1 VRDIVLTAIIGA
13 LLIAVLKHPVIGAYL
28 WAWLS
33 LMNPHKLTYG
43 FAFSMPFAMVT
54 AAVTLVMLAGT
65 SQRRMPPPD
74 PILTILYL
82 MLFWMTVTS
91 FFALADRSDVID
103 RWVFVMKIQV
113 MLIATVM
120 LVRDARQLRI
130 LIWVVAMSVGYFGI
144 KGGIFTVM
152 TGGGFHVW
160 GPPGLLE
167 GNNELAV
174 GLVMMV
180 PMFYFLRQTETRKWV
195 RHLLLGVIIAL
206 AFSILGSQS
215 RGALLALVAMAFVLG
230 LRGKYPVRTSL
241 LLTLLLLVAVAFMPD
256 SWVSRMETI
265 NTYSDDAS
273 AMSRIWTWKTMWNAA
288 VDRPFLGVGFRADNL
303 AVFSRYAP
311 AGPEWDRYEG
321 TVFVAHSI
329 YFQMLGEHGFLGL
342 GLFLLFWVVTWVRA
356 GRVAKLALSRPDL
369 NAWVPDLMRM
379 VQVSLIGYA
388 VGGAFLSLA
397 YLDLTYYLAAF
408 VVMAGALVA
417 APAVVRAGSDPP
429 AQPGHEP
436 RANQASVS

>member
-1 VRDIVLTAIIGA
+1 MRDLLLTAIIGA
-13 LLIAVLKHPVIGAYL
+13 LLVAVFKHPVIGAYL

-33 LMNPHKLTYG
+33 LMNPHKMTYG

-54 AAVTLVMLAGT
+54 AVVTLVMLMGT
-65 SQRRMPPPD
+65 SKRRAPPRD
-74 PILTILYL
+74 PILTLLYL

-91 FFALADRSDVID
+91 FFALGDRAEVID

-113 MLIATVM
+113 MLVATVM
-120 LVRDARQLRI
+120 LVRDAQQLRT
-130 LIWVVAMSVGYFGI
+130 LIWVVTLSVGYFGI
-144 KGGIFTVM
+144 KGGIFTVV
-152 TGGGFHVW
+152 TGGSFHVW

-174 GLVMMV
+174 GLVMML
-180 PMFYFLRQTETRKWV
+180 PLMYFLRQTESRKWV
-195 RHLLLGVIIAL
+195 RHLLMGAMIAL

-215 RGALLALVAMAFVLG
+215 RGALLALVAMGFVLG
-230 LRGKYPVRTSL
+230 LKGKYPVRTSV
-241 LLTLLLLVAVAFMPD
+241 LLTLLLAVAVAFMPE

-303 AVFSRYAP
+303 EVFSRYAP
-311 AGPEWDRYEG
+311 TGPEWSRYAG

-329 YFQMLGEHGFLGL
+329 YFQMLGEHGFMGL

-356 GRVAKLALSRPDL
+356 GRIAKRALARPDL
-369 NAWVPDLMRM
+369 KPWVPDLMRM
-379 VQVSLIGYA
+379 IQVSLIGYA
-388 VGGAFLSLA
+388 AGGAFLSLA

-417 APAVVRAGSDPP
+417 APAATEVHPQTAGV
-429 AQPGHEP
+429 P
-436 RANQASVS
+436 RPSGVA